1 MLNVSNSCTKMKR
14 IKKNNPPARSYEGKK
29 LKGFLNVFM
38 LNIVLQ
44 NGL

>member
-1 MLNVSNSCTKMKR
+1 MHKNEKD
-14 IKKNNPPARSYEGKK
+14 KKKKPPARSYEGKK